1 MLLIDKNKI
10 DISNIR
16 KIINKLST
24 KEKEYI
30 GNGYW
35 VDSDH
40 VIYRK
45 IKYLDK
51 EPVAFIDV
59 YLLPKYKR
67 TGLIIIA
74 ATKESRGK
82 GIAKS
87 LVNSAISNL
96 KNNKEID
103 ALRWL
108 ADYDNLPSINLAKS
122 LGFEYKGKTKDNC
135 IEFIYN
141 FKREME

>member
-10 DISNIR
+10 DVSNIK
-16 KIINKLST
+16 KIINKLSI

-35 VDSDH
+35 VDSDR

-74 ATKESRGK
+74 TTKESRGK

-103 ALRWL
+103 SLRWL

-122 LGFEYKGKTKDNC
+122 LGFEYKGKLKIIVLNLFM
-135 IEFIYN
+135 I
-141 FKREME
+141 FKR